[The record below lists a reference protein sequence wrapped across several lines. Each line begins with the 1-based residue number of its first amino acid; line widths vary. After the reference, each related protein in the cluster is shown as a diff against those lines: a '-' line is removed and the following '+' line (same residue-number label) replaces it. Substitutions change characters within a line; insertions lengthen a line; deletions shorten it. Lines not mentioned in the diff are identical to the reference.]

1 MYSLRIPNPN
11 SLGKTIWWSVSL
23 VCLLVLSKET
33 LRAQQATG
41 SVVGTVTDNA
51 GAVVPNA
58 PVTLTNVDT
67 GDQRK
72 ASTNGSGDYQFL
84 DLAPDNYKVDVAV
97 PGFKRFTRLNVVV
110 QVQGSTR
117 VDAALQVGDVNQ
129 TVEVSSTPPLLETQ
143 QATVGQ
149 VVAGRAVTE
158 LPLNGRNIL
167 NLLELSAGVVPQ
179 GSTQAANAVAGMQG
193 NSFPEYAISGG
204 VPNTG
209 ATFIDGAP
217 LNNGYINALSYE
229 PAQDSIQEF
238 RIEGNNI
245 GPEFGG
251 TTDGIVTMVT
261 KSGTNAFHG
270 TLYDYLRNTVLNANT
285 FFSDRAHLARPAFIQ
300 NQFGATIGGPVKKD
314 KIFFFGSYQ
323 GIRAAIGS
331 TSTYTVPT
339 AAQESGVITSA
350 TPIIDPGQFNS
361 NGVFVPSAPGTT
373 FPNNIIPANRINPTS
388 KAMLAW
394 WAPPNQPGVSNN
406 YIVNVTTHPVL
417 DQYIVRLDWNASQAQ
432 RIFGRYT
439 YHKAQSPNAL
449 PYGYLNNPSLSRNA
463 VQQFV
468 LGDSY
473 TLGPT
478 SILDLRLSYLRSSGF
493 SGNTDVPADIAFTG
507 WPAQTI
513 TQLGEHCCSPVIPNV
528 SVSGFSGNGGGGQ
541 QIFINE
547 ENYAISASETKILG
561 RHTVRF
567 GGEFRRAPNNYGQT
581 VGANTEAFGF
591 TSAFTGNPFASYLL
605 GLPQTTETELALIP
619 ASVTYY
625 AGAYIGDTFQA
636 TSRLALN
643 FGIRWEFPGYWTERH
658 DRQTV
663 FLPDET
669 NPLAGPTGL
678 PLRGNVELVN
688 TPAYPHR
695 TNILPHYDLFSPR
708 LGVAYRATNHL
719 VVRSGFA
726 ILYPATA
733 NLQQSSQPYN
743 SAINTAITILAAN
756 NQPVNLFSNPFPGGI
771 LQPVGRSSNYQ
782 SVILGQSVLVNQP
795 KEPATYVEQ
804 WNLDIQQDLGHQT
817 LLEVAYVGD
826 HGVHQQLA
834 ATSYASGLDQIP
846 DQYLS
851 MGSAL
856 LTPVRNPFYGLI
868 TSGNLAGTT
877 IPAGQLLRPY
887 PQYYN
892 VLNAADVAGSSN
904 YNALQAKV
912 EKRFPQ
918 GGTLLASY
926 TWGKNMGT
934 AETQHG
940 STEAHAPGF
949 VQDWYNLPAEYSQ
962 LSYNLPQHFVA
973 GYVYDL
979 PMGKGRRF
987 LGTQGGVL
995 GKAVSGWGVDGITT
1009 YALGFPLIFTA
1020 QPTYISQNFG
1030 AGTPRPNVTAGCR
1043 KGMPGGA
1050 ASKLAGWFNT
1060 SCFTQPSNYGFG
1072 NEARVDSSLRS
1083 QGIANWDA
1091 ALFKGTTIS
1100 ERFDLQFRAEVFNLF
1115 NRVQFGQPNTTCC
1128 STTNATFG
1136 VVGSQLNAPR
1146 QIQFALRLSY

>member
-1 MYSLRIPNPN
+1 MYS
-11 SLGKTIWWSVSL
+11 TQ
-23 VCLLVLSKET
+23 VLSPKCAWKAIGWFAGLFCVLLLSNGT
-33 LRAQQATG
+33 IRAQQASG
-41 SVVGTVTDNA
+41 SVVGTISDNG

-58 PVTLTNVDT
+58 TVTLTNVDT
-67 GDQRK
+67 GDTRT
-72 ASTNGSGDYQFL
+72 ANSNGSGDYQFI
-84 DLAPDNYKVDVAV
+84 DLVPGNYKVDVALA
-97 PGFKRFTRLNVVV
+97 GFKHFTRLNVVV

-129 TVEVSSTPPLLETQ
+129 TVEVSSAPPLLETQ

-149 VVAGRAVTE
+149 MVTGRAVTE
-158 LPLNGRNIL
+158 LPLNGRNVF
-167 NLLELSAGVVPQ
+167 NLLELAAGVVPQ

-217 LNNGYINALSYE
+217 MNNGYINAISYA
-229 PAQDSIQEF
+229 PSQDSIQEF

-270 TLYDYLRNTVLNANT
+270 TAFDFLRNTDLNAST
-285 FFSDRAHLARPAFIQ
+285 FFANRAHLARPVFIQ
-300 NQFGATIGGPVKKD
+300 NQYGATFGGPIKKD
-314 KIFFFGSYQ
+314 KVFFFGSFQ

-339 AAQESGVITSA
+339 AAEEEGYISSPTAV
-350 TPIIDPGQFNS
+350 IDPGQFNDS
-361 NGVFVPSAPGTT
+361 GVFVPSAPGTT
-373 FPNNIIPANRINPTS
+373 FPGNMIPASRINPTS
-388 KAMLAW
+388 RAMFAW
-394 WAPPNQPGVSNN
+394 WAPPNQSTPTNN
-406 YIVNVTTHPVL
+406 YIVNVATHPSL
-417 DQYIVRLDWNASQAQ
+417 DQYILRFDWNASQKQ

-439 YHKAQSPNAL
+439 YHKAQSPSAL
-449 PYGYLNNPSLSRNA
+449 PYGYLDNPSGSRNA
-463 VQQFV
+463 VQHFV

-473 TLGPT
+473 TLNPT
-478 SILDLRLSYLRSSGF
+478 TILDLRLSYLRSSGF
-493 SGNTDVPADIAFTG
+493 SGNTNVPADISFTG

-513 TQLGEHCCSPVIPNV
+513 AQLSAHCCSPVIPNV

-541 QIFINE
+541 QIFITE
-547 ENYAISASETKILG
+547 ENYAISASETKVLG
-561 RHTVRF
+561 RHTIRF

-581 VGANTEAFGF
+581 VGANTEAFSF
-591 TSAFTGNPFASYLL
+591 TNAFTRNPFASYLL
-605 GLPQTTETELALIP
+605 GLPQSTTTELALIP

-625 AGAYIGDTFQA
+625 AGAYLGDTFQA
-636 TSRLALN
+636 TSRLALDY
-643 FGIRWEFPGYWTERH
+643 GIRWEFPGYWTERH

-663 FLPDET
+663 FLPNEIS
-669 NPLAGPTGL
+669 PLAAATGL
-678 PLRGNVELVN
+678 PLMGNVELVN

-708 LGVAYRATNHL
+708 IGLAYRATNSL

-743 SAINTAITILAAN
+743 SAINTAITTLPATSV
-756 NQPVNLFSNPFPGGI
+756 PVNSFSNPFPGGI

-782 SVILGQSVLVNQP
+782 SVIQGQSVLVNQP
-795 KEPATYVEQ
+795 NEPATYVEQ

-817 LLEVAYVGD
+817 VMEIAYVGD
-826 HGVHQQLA
+826 HGLHQQLA
-834 ATSYASGLDQIP
+834 ATSYAAALDQIP

-856 LTPVRNPFYGLI
+856 LTPVPNPFHGLI
-868 TSGNLAGTT
+868 TSGNLAGAT
-877 IPAGQLLRPY
+877 IPAGQLLRPF
-887 PQYYN
+887 PQYFN

-912 EKRFPQ
+912 EKRISQ
-918 GGTLLASY
+918 GGTVLGSY
-926 TWGKNMGT
+926 TWGRNMGT

-949 VQDWYNLPAEYSQ
+949 VQDWYNLRAEYSQ
-962 LSYNLPQHFVA
+962 LSYNLPHHFVA
-973 GYVYDL
+973 GYVLDL
-979 PMGKGRRF
+979 PVGKGKRY
-987 LGTQGGVL
+987 LANESGIL
-995 GKAVSGWGVDGITT
+995 DKAVSGWGVDGITT
-1009 YALGFPLIFTA
+1009 YAMGFPLIFTA
-1020 QPTYISQNFG
+1020 QPTYISQSLG
-1030 AGTPRPNVTAGCR
+1030 AGTPRPNVVAGCN
-1043 KGMPGGA
+1043 KQVSGGA
-1050 ASKLAGWFNT
+1050 ASKLTGWFNA
-1060 SCFTQPSNYGFG
+1060 SCFTQPSNFGFG
-1072 NEARVDSSLRS
+1072 NEPRVDSMRS

-1091 ALFKGTTIS
+1091 ALFKGTALT
-1100 ERFDLQFRAEVFNLF
+1100 EKLNLQFRAEVFNLF

-1128 STTNATFG
+1128 SNTNASFG
-1136 VVGSQLNAPR
+1136 LISSQLNAPR
-1146 QIQFALRLSY
+1146 QIQFALKLSY